1 MSNEKTKKTTTA
13 KKTETKDTVKAS
25 EAKAEDKII
34 DIEKKPLK
42 TRKTRRKLPLDML
55 VEVTNGYAGKL
66 NYVSKK
72 NAGYSIVFDSFGQKD
87 EMELGELVSARNSQ
101 KRFFTD
107 NWFLIDDVEVL
118 EYLNVAK
125 FYENSFTA
133 ENFDNIFEMSE
144 DEILKVVPTMT
155 TGQKNTL
162 IYRTKQ
168 LVEEGKLDSLKT
180 IDALEKALETEII
193 ER

>member
-1 MSNEKTKKTTTA
+1 MSNAKTKKTTAA
-13 KKTETKDTVKAS
+13 KKTETKDTVKA
-25 EAKAEDKII
+25 EDKII
-34 DIEKKPLK
+34 DVEKKPLK

-55 VEVTNGYAGKL
+55 VEVTNGYAGQL

-87 EMELGELVSARNSQ
+87 DMELGELVSARNSQ

-107 NWFLIDDVEVL
+107 NWFLIDDAEVL

-133 ENFDNIFEMSE
+133 ENFDDIFEMSE

-162 IYRTKQ
+162 VYRTKQ
-168 LVEEGKLDSLKT
+168 LVEEGELDSLKT